1 MPYSHYGNYA
11 DVWKHIALCDALVN
25 EKPAQYIETNA
36 ASADYALSRSP
47 GQAFGI
53 YHFMAKAPEHKDLL
67 DSTYYQIQK
76 KAFGQGRYSG
86 SPGLAMHILKP
97 HGSRYNFFDIEEI
110 PLRHID
116 SYADTLHISDKV
128 TSMQQDS
135 RSGILE
141 LLPGIGEHSFVHID
155 PYYVDQPGDNGL
167 DYMDVFV
174 ACAQKNA
181 QCFLWYGF
189 TTLADKDR
197 INHFITQK
205 LKKAGISGHIRIE
218 LILKEIG
225 RDQMGINPGIPGN
238 GLLTVN
244 LSARSVEAMMTYS
257 ELLTKIYRDASFE
270 GRPGAIYRELIN

>member
-11 DVWKHIALCDALVN
+11 DVWKHIALCTTLAN

-53 YHFMAKAPEHKDLL
+53 YHFMDRAPEHKELL
-67 DSTYYQIQK
+67 DSEYYHIQE
-76 KAFGQGRYSG
+76 KAFGQGRYTG
-86 SPGLAMHILKP
+86 SPGLAMHILKA
-97 HGSRYNFFDIEEI
+97 HGSRYTFFDIEET

-116 SYADTLHISDKV
+116 SYAEKLHIREKV
-128 TSMQQDS
+128 QTMQQDS
-135 RSGILE
+135 RTGIME
-141 LLPGIGEHSFVHID
+141 LLPEPGEHSFIHID
-155 PYYVDQPGDNGL
+155 PYFVDQPNDKGW

-189 TTLADKDR
+189 HTLSEKDR

-205 LKKAGISGHIRIE
+205 LKKAGIEGYTIIA

-225 RDQMGINPGIPGN
+225 RDHIRINPGIPGN

-244 LSARSVEAMMTYS
+244 LSASSTQAMMTYS
-257 ELLTKIYRDASFE
+257 ELLTEIYRDASFE
-270 GRPGAIYRELIN
+270 GRPGAIYREVTN